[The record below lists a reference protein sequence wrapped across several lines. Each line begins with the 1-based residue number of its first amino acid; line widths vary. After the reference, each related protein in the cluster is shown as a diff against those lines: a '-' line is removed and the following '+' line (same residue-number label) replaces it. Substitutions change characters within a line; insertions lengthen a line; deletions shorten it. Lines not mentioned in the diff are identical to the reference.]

1 VGAYTCCQ
9 RDGKAAKQRASDG
22 FPGFGRSKLLVVK
35 ANRMTSAE
43 FNRIMLAALG
53 AIVFVGLIMEYTSLV
68 FAPQVLKTAAYP
80 LPGLASEAPSAAE
93 PAKPAEVPLPTLLA
107 KADVKKGEADAKVC
121 ATCHTFDK
129 GGAAKVGPNLWGV
142 VGRPVASVAGFAYSD
157 SLKGM
162 GGDWTFE
169 TLDHWIANPK
179 GMASGTK
186 MAYAGEKDAQKRA
199 DILAY
204 LDSLADNPV
213 PLPK

>member
-1 VGAYTCCQ
+1 M
-9 RDGKAAKQRASDG
+9 
-22 FPGFGRSKLLVVK
+22 LVEK

-43 FNRIMLAALG
+43 FNRIMLAVLG

-93 PAKPAEVPLPTLLA
+93 AAKPAETPLPTLLA
-107 KADVKKGEADAKVC
+107 QADVKKGEADAKVC

-157 SLKGM
+157 SLKSM
-162 GGDWTFE
+162 GGDWTFDK
-169 TLDHWIANPK
+169 LDQWIANPK
-179 GMASGTK
+179 GMAAGTK

-199 DILAY
+199 DIVDY
-204 LDSLADNPV
+204 LDSLADKPI